1 MLENIFGRLYRFF
14 DDNDDIKDEKENRKR
29 KKKKNYTNDPKEND
43 RLRNSSSSFDLFPIL
58 FQKRFQESIQRKDL
72 LAVVPNFRI
81 HVRVEE

>member
-14 DDNDDIKDEKENRKR
+14 DDNDDIKDEKENRKK
-29 KKKKNYTNDPKEND
+29 KKKKNYTNDPRKND
-43 RLRNSSSSFDLFPIL
+43 RLKNSSSIHSQS